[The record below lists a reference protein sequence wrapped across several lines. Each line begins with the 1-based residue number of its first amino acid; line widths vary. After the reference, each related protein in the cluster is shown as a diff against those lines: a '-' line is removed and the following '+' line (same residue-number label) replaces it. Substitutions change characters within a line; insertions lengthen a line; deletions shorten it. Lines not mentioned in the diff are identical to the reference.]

1 MNKYL
6 IIIEK
11 TQTGY
16 SGYSPDVPG
25 CVSVGGSKKECEL
38 NMREALKYHIEFMI
52 EKGYEIPKPTS
63 RVAEFIS
70 IRLPQNQLTLSS
82 A

>member
-25 CVSVGGSKKECEL
+25 CVSVGGTKKECEL
-38 NMREALKYHIEFMI
+38 NMREALKFHIEFMI
-52 EKGYEIPKPTS
+52 EKGYKMPKPTS
-63 RVAEFIS
+63 RVAEFIT
-70 IRLPQNQLTLSS
+70 IPLTHNQLSLST